1 MKYNSYR
8 LGKYSGL
15 MVQADNKDPLAKFP
29 APTCQDLIKTHGV
42 VLFRN
47 FSITPENFGQFVKNN
62 SRTTTLDPT
71 RVFFNDT
78 VQRVHEGT
86 DSIDLHSEHSNSP
99 FRPDLIWFLCHQAP
113 QEDGQTTYCDGVR
126 IWKSLN
132 QATQQL
138 FVNNKIQYHRTFP
151 AQIWKIF
158 IARTLADSLSPE
170 DITVTHLQQVFANK
184 TGVTL
189 NLSDDESLTMTFT
202 THAFNIVLN
211 QQKSFTNS
219 LFGPYPGQ
227 TITLENGEPLPNQI
241 MHEIKICY
249 DEFVEE
255 ITWQNADVVA
265 IDNTRFMHGRRSSK
279 DLKRELFSVLSFF

>member
-1 MKYNSYR
+1 MKFKTHR

-15 MVQADNKDPLAKFP
+15 IVQASNKDPLIKFSP
-29 APTCQDLIKTHGV
+29 PICQDLIKTHGV

-47 FSITPENFGQFVKNN
+47 FSITPENFGLFVKNN

-113 QEDGQTTYCDGVR
+113 QQNGQTTYCDGVR
-126 IWKSLN
+126 IWKALN
-132 QATQQL
+132 QSTQQL
-138 FVNNKIQYHRTFP
+138 FIDNKIQYHRTFP
-151 AQIWKIF
+151 EQIWKIF
-158 IARTLADSLSPE
+158 IARTLAEPLLPE
-170 DITVTHLQQVFANK
+170 DITATHLQQVFANK

-189 NLSDDESLTMTFT
+189 NLNDDESLAMTFISD
-202 THAFNIVLN
+202 AFNIVLN
-211 QQKSFTNS
+211 QQKSLTNS

-227 TITLENGEPLPNQI
+227 TITLENSEPLPAQVVQ
-241 MHEIKICY
+241 EIKICY
-249 DEFVEE
+249 DEFTEE
-255 ITWQNADVVA
+255 ILWENTDVVA
-265 IDNTRFMHGRRSSK
+265 IDNTRFMHGRRSSE